1 LPARDPSVNRAVLVG
16 RSSSHFTRAARIF
29 AHELG
34 VPYEL
39 SPVYDITSVGAD
51 AFADNPTLRVPS
63 LRTETG
69 TWFGTLN
76 VCRELARRATH
87 PCPIV
92 WPEELTDAMAANA
105 QEIVLE
111 TMAAEV
117 TVVMARVAKLAPD
130 HALLA
135 KPVARIDASVAWLD
149 RELPGVLAR
158 LPERSLSF
166 LEVTAFCLCT
176 HLVFREVRSIDDCP
190 HLVEFSRAFG
200 ARPSARLTEY
210 AFDRPPVP
218 SS

>member
-1 LPARDPSVNRAVLVG
+1 VKKSVLVG
-16 RSSSHFTRAARIF
+16 RSSSHFTRVARIF

-39 SPVYDITSVGAD
+39 SPVYDIVSVGAG

-69 TWFGTLN
+69 VWFGTLN
-76 VCRELARRATH
+76 VCRELARCATQ
-87 PCPIV
+87 PRSIV
-92 WPEELTDAMAANA
+92 WPEDLTDVTAANA

-117 TVVMARVAKLAPD
+117 TVVMARVAKVTPD
-130 HALLA
+130 HPFLA

-149 RELPGVLAR
+149 RELPGVLTR
-158 LPERSLSF
+158 LPEGSLSF

-176 HLVFREVRSIDDCP
+176 HLGFREVRSIDDCP
-190 HLVEFSRAFG
+190 NLVEFSRAFG
-200 ARPSARLTEY
+200 ARESARCTEY
-210 AFDRPPVP
+210 AFDRPPDP

>member
-1 LPARDPSVNRAVLVG
+1 VERVVLVG

-34 VPYEL
+34 VDYEL

-51 AFADNPTLRVPS
+51 AFAGNPTLRVPS

-69 TWFGTLN
+69 EWFGTLN
-76 VCRELARRATH
+76 VCRELARRARR
-87 PCPIV
+87 PCSLV
-92 WPEELTDAMAANA
+92 WPEDLTEATAANA

-117 TVVMARVAKLAPD
+117 TVVMARVAKLTPD
-130 HALLA
+130 HPFLA

-149 RELPGVLAR
+149 RELPRVLAR
-158 LPERSLSF
+158 LPERSLCF

-176 HLVFREVRSIDDCP
+176 HLGFREVRSIDDCP
-190 HLVEFSRAFG
+190 NLVEFSRAFG
-200 ARPSARLTEY
+200 MRESARRTEY
-210 AFDRPPVP
+210 AFDRPPEP